1 MDDLVDSLAYAVNG
15 GADMIQIREK
25 SLEGEKLEHL
35 VQSVVGRVSSTT
47 HILINGHARIAKKEG
62 IGLHL
67 PENSEPI
74 SQVRNIIGPDA
85 LVGKSV
91 HSVNSAIAAEKDGA
105 DFLIVGTMFPTNS
118 HPSKIPEG
126 PELIR
131 RMKESG
137 EVDIPILGI
146 GGITPTNAQ
155 LVLSAGASGVAVIDS
170 VLGSADPCESAKR
183 LKDVLYDNVT

>member
-1 MDDLVDSLAYAVNG
+1 
-15 GADMIQIREK
+15 
-25 SLEGEKLEHL
+25 
-35 VQSVVGRVSSTT
+35 
-47 HILINGHARIAKKEG
+47 
-62 IGLHL
+62 
-67 PENSEPI
+67 
-74 SQVRNIIGPDA
+74 
-85 LVGKSV
+85 
-91 HSVNSAIAAEKDGA
+91 
-105 DFLIVGTMFPTNS
+105 MFPTNS